1 MSTDVKLSQT
11 LNTWAEVFMHRSMRE
26 FKQLMDENGL
36 SPSQMLTLF
45 RLFHGEPCNISSIGS
60 QLGVSNAASS
70 QLIDRLVIQGLVERI
85 EDPIDRRMKH
95 LRITGMGKALVER
108 GIIARSRWME
118 DLTSELTPEQQ
129 ATIIAALTLLT
140 NRASSLQGH

>member
-1 MSTDVKLSQT
+1 MSDDVKLSQT
-11 LNTWAEVFMHRSMRE
+11 LNTWAEVFLQHSMRE

-45 RLFHGEPCNISSIGS
+45 HLYHGEPCNISSIGS

-70 QLIDRLVIQGLVERI
+70 QLIDRLVLQGLIERN
-85 EDPIDRRMKH
+85 EDPIDRRVKH
-95 LRITGMGKALVER
+95 LRMTTKGKALVER
-108 GIIARSRWME
+108 GIKARSRWME
-118 DLTSELTPEQQ
+118 DLTTELTPEQQ

-140 NRASSLQGH
+140 NRAATFRNH